1 MWHVRFA
8 HCIFNFSITIA
19 VVSVSV
25 SAALLVVMRVTC
37 ARSSFSGQLWPP
49 TEVCSMATSATTPG
63 STMLTLPLDSIRQ
76 ILWRF
81 ADRYDLQMLVQS
93 ARGVARGTVARMVA
107 AGERNNHEWTPAK
120 NEMLEAFDRA
130 GITAA
135 FMEPEEGGFISG
147 PKNLALALAAFELAW
162 VDGGAATASL
172 AGFLALAPIHERG
185 TPEQSRHYKMLSAPP
200 QPGEDRKPWRGAFV
214 LTEPIPYVGVDT
226 GMLSG
231 KMRIV
236 QWRDGEEPWLQIEKR
251 GRFITNIAAANFVTA
266 AVTSD
271 DPRIKGSCVVIL
283 EESDEGTFDHGTP
296 TRKLVHQLSST
307 GDPIFSSKVPASRIV
322 GGYTINNGVIV
333 PNFNH
338 GEVIEA
344 VFRRTRVTVGLMT
357 AAKLLSAVEPVIRY
371 QRGRFRGAEGAKPGT
386 VRYEFGIQQRE
397 DALHRLVDIW
407 ATGEAAA
414 SLGFAAARIFD
425 DLDPIEKQKN
435 EILAQRGIFDGRAE
449 VRALRESRL
458 RAIEL
463 LKMDAGDPR
472 RSEIDSDPLVQF
484 VLKDAEANV
493 LCPAT
498 KLWNTGNGA
507 NMMREAVSLMGGY
520 GITEDCPGFLASKW
534 MDAQLEATYEGPEA
548 VQRRQLTVTM
558 ASDVFQAE
566 FRSWIAEMRRIA
578 SSHPG
583 TGACTLA
590 SAMRMWLWTFEH
602 LHKATDADGNKLYH
616 GQRQG
621 VTFPLADALC
631 WLLASRH
638 QILDVLELEERG
650 VSDPSV
656 VECLA
661 GTVNFLS
668 DLCHVQTA
676 RAAGEV
682 SRICA
687 ELVFGYKEHPSWTG
701 QTCATCSFSS
711 DEIDE
716 LEETMPG
723 IAAIAVDVVHPNGS
737 HPFKAGPCA
746 GCAGASDFLQLQNK
760 LCSCLSGSRLAKD
773 RAGETVSK
781 IMIPEALDYPA

>member
-1 MWHVRFA
+1 
-8 HCIFNFSITIA
+8 
-19 VVSVSV
+19 
-25 SAALLVVMRVTC
+25 
-37 ARSSFSGQLWPP
+37 
-49 TEVCSMATSATTPG
+49 MATSATTTTP
-63 STMLTLPLDSIRQ
+63 TMLTLPGDPVRQ
-76 ILWRF
+76 LQWRF

-93 ARGVARGTVARMVA
+93 ARGVARGTVAHMVA
-107 AGERNNHEWTPAK
+107 AGERNSHEWTPAK

-130 GITAA
+130 GVTAA
-135 FMEPEEGGFISG
+135 FMEPDEGGFISG

-185 TPEQSRHYKMLSAPP
+185 TPGQSHHYKTLSAPP
-200 QPGEDRKPWRGAFV
+200 QPGEGRKPWRGAFV

-226 GMLSG
+226 GMLNG
-231 KMRIV
+231 KVRV
-236 QWRDGEEPWLQIEKR
+236 AGWREGEEPWLQVEKR
-251 GRFITNIAAANFVTA
+251 GRFITNIAFANFVTA

-271 DPRIKGSCVVIL
+271 DARIKGSCVVIL
-283 EESDEGTFDHGTP
+283 EETDEGTFDHGTP
-296 TRKLVHQLSST
+296 TKKLVHQLSST
-307 GDPIFSSKVPASRIV
+307 GDPIFDLKVPASRIV
-322 GGYTINNGVIV
+322 GGYTIKDGVIV

-386 VRYEFGIQQRE
+386 VRYEQGIQQRE
-397 DALHRLVDIW
+397 DALHRLVDVW

-414 SLGFAAARIFD
+414 SMGFAAARLFD
-425 DLDPIEKQKN
+425 ELDPIEKQKTA
-435 EILAQRGIFDGRAE
+435 ILAERGVAGGRAE
-449 VRALRESRL
+449 LKALRESEQ

-463 LKMDAGDPR
+463 MSMRENDPR
-472 RSEIDSDPLVQF
+472 REEMQSDPLVQF

-498 KLWNTGNGA
+498 KLWNTGHGA
-507 NMMREAVSLMGGY
+507 NVMREAVSLMGGY

-558 ASDVFQAE
+558 TSEVFLAQMRA
-566 FRSWIAEMRRIA
+566 WGAEMRRLA
-578 SSHPG
+578 ATHPG

-590 SAMRMWLWTFEH
+590 SAMRMWLWTLEY
-602 LHKATDADGNKLYH
+602 LQKATDAAGNKLYH

-631 WLLASRH
+631 WLLASRQ
-638 QILDVLELEERG
+638 QILDVLELERHG
-650 VSDPSV
+650 SVDAAGSDG
-656 VECLA
+656 LT
-661 GTVNFLS
+661 GTVQFLS
-668 DLCHVQTA
+668 DLCHVQA
-676 RAAGEV
+676 AQAAGEV
-682 SRICA
+682 SLICA
-687 ELVFGYKEHPSWTG
+687 ELVFGYNEHPAWDERG
-701 QTCATCSFSS
+701 CRQCFSA
-711 DEIDE
+711 DELDE

-723 IAAIAVDVVHPNGS
+723 IAAMAMDVVHANGS
-737 HPFKAGPCA
+737 HPTKAGPCA
-746 GCAGASDFLQLQNK
+746 VCTGANDFLRLQNK

-773 RAGETVSK
+773 RAAETVSK
-781 IMIPEALDYPA
+781 VMIPEALDYPA

>member
-1 MWHVRFA
+1 
-8 HCIFNFSITIA
+8 
-19 VVSVSV
+19 
-25 SAALLVVMRVTC
+25 
-37 ARSSFSGQLWPP
+37 
-49 TEVCSMATSATTPG
+49 MATSATTTSP
-63 STMLTLPLDSIRQ
+63 TMTTLPGDSVRQ
-76 ILWRF
+76 IQWRF
-81 ADRYDLQMLVQS
+81 ADRYDLQMLAQS
-93 ARGVARGTVARMVA
+93 ARSVARGTVAHMVA
-107 AGERNNHEWTPAK
+107 AGERNSHEWTPAK

-135 FMEPEEGGFISG
+135 FMEPEEGGFITG

-185 TPEQSRHYKMLSAPP
+185 TPEQSRHYKALSAPP
-200 QPGEDRKPWRGAFV
+200 QPGEDRRPWRGAFV

-231 KMRIV
+231 KVRV
-236 QWRDGEEPWLQIEKR
+236 AGWREGQEPWLQVEKR
-251 GRFITNIAAANFVTA
+251 GRFITNIAFANFVTA
-266 AVTSD
+266 AVASD

-283 EESDEGTFDHGTP
+283 EETDEGIFDHGTP
-296 TRKLVHQLSST
+296 TKKLVHQLSST
-307 GDPIFSSKVPASRIV
+307 GDPIFNLRVPANRIV
-322 GGYTINNGVIV
+322 GGYTVKDGVIV

-338 GEVIEA
+338 SEVIEA

-371 QRGRFRGAEGAKPGT
+371 QRGRFRGAEGAKPGS
-386 VRYEFGIQQRE
+386 VRYEQGIQQRE
-397 DALHRLVDIW
+397 DALHRLVDVW

-414 SLGFAAARIFD
+414 SLGFAAARLFD
-425 DLDPIEKQKN
+425 ELDPIEKHKSA
-435 EILAQRGIFDGRAE
+435 ILAERGIAGGRAE
-449 VRALRESRL
+449 MKALRESEQ
-458 RAIEL
+458 RAIDL
-463 LKMDAGDPR
+463 LKMRESDPR
-472 RSEIDSDPLVQF
+472 RADLEADPLVQF

-498 KLWNTGNGA
+498 KLWNTGHGA

-558 ASDVFQAE
+558 TSDVFLTQMSA
-566 FRSWIAEMRRIA
+566 WAAEMRRIA
-578 SSHPG
+578 ATHPG

-590 SAMRMWLWTFEH
+590 SAMRMWLWTLEH
-602 LHKATDADGNKLYH
+602 LQKATDAAGTKLYH

-631 WLLASRH
+631 WLLASRQ
-638 QILDVLELEERG
+638 QILDVLELERNG
-650 VSDPSV
+650 PADAAVADG
-656 VECLA
+656 LA
-661 GTVNFLS
+661 GTVQFLA
-668 DLCHVQTA
+668 DLCHVQA
-676 RAAGEV
+676 AQAAGEV

-687 ELVFGYKEHPSWTG
+687 ELVFGYNEHPAWDEQG
-701 QTCATCSFSS
+701 CRQCFSV
-711 DEIDE
+711 DDLDE

-723 IAAIAVDVVHPNGS
+723 ITAMATDVVTANGS
-737 HPFKAGPCA
+737 HPLKAGPCA
-746 GCAGASDFLQLQNK
+746 TCAGAGDFLRLQTK

-773 RAGETVSK
+773 RAAETVSK
-781 IMIPEALDYPA
+781 VMIPEALDYPA